1 MFSYHGESNNWVG
14 FNQDISMWDVSKV
27 EDFGGMFANNFAFD
41 GTYSLNNWNVSSAKS
56 MNSMFK
62 DSRFNGSLESWDTSN
77 VTNMGYMFQYSWM
90 TSDISN
96 WNVENVTNYTD
107 FSAGTNNIWT
117 AEMRPNFLPRAT
129 ISATNAILYGNG
141 DESTSTDDNVDLNS
155 NVTTDS
161 DGTLLFSYNGT
172 QITPQEA
179 AAYPVTFDGTRT
191 ITVTVASTAN
201 YRSNSTSFLVSR
213 YPVIL
218 AANGVT
224 YKYIGDPALV
234 AQSEDPD
241 IAYFIQADPK
251 NTGTYE
257 WFAIVND
264 DAKQAIT
271 KYAKGINALNFDSIN
286 DAVDLG
292 IPEWSYSTPFRSTM
306 TIECWFKT
314 TDTNIQELG
323 WFVTK
328 WIGGSNVETFGLGML
343 PNGEIS
349 CWILND
355 AVNFAATTTSTSYKD
370 TLWHHVAVT
379 YNSNTGVLS
388 MYIDGEFKNDSTNSE
403 YPTTS
408 SFGLLKYDNTTTR
421 VIIGN
426 DHAGTIPNTQTDR
439 QFRGSL
445 AEVRVWNVVRTP
457 TEILNNYKI
466 QLNGNETGLVYY
478 GKLDQGVA
486 NGNNSGVTTATN
498 NMLTGGTTG
507 TLLNFALS
515 GTISNWV
522 DGPSILSTSLFIP
535 PGQTTAVPFTN
546 IVTTVMTDMSNMF
559 NGASTFNSDIS
570 QWDTSNVTDM
580 SFMFSGASAF
590 YQDLNEWDVS
600 NVTNYTDFSAGTN
613 NAWTAEMKPDFS

>member
-1 MFSYHGESNNWVG
+1 
-14 FNQDISMWDVSKV
+14 
-27 EDFGGMFANNFAFD
+27 
-41 GTYSLNNWNVSSAKS
+41 
-56 MNSMFK
+56 
-62 DSRFNGSLESWDTSN
+62 
-77 VTNMGYMFQYSWM
+77 
-90 TSDISN
+90 
-96 WNVENVTNYTD
+96 
-107 FSAGTNNIWT
+107 
-117 AEMRPNFLPRAT
+117 
-129 ISATNAILYGNG
+129 
-141 DESTSTDDNVDLNS
+141 
-155 NVTTDS
+155 
-161 DGTLLFSYNGT
+161 
-172 QITPQEA
+172 
-179 AAYPVTFDGTRT
+179 
-191 ITVTVASTAN
+191 
-201 YRSNSTSFLVSR
+201 
-213 YPVIL
+213 
-218 AANGVT
+218 
-224 YKYIGDPALV
+224 
-234 AQSEDPD
+234 
-241 IAYFIQADPK
+241 
-251 NTGTYE
+251 
-257 WFAIVND
+257 
-264 DAKQAIT
+264 
-271 KYAKGINALNFDSIN
+271 
-286 DAVDLG
+286 
-292 IPEWSYSTPFRSTM
+292 M

-314 TDTNIQELG
+314 TDTNIQEHG

-328 WIGGSNVETFGLGML
+328 WIGGSGAETFGLGMY

-349 CWILND
+349 CWITSD
-355 AVNFAATTTSTSYKD
+355 AGNFSSTTTSTSYKD